1 MLLLIT
7 ILGAVFVVEL
17 VWGLIPIRF
26 LTSNKTLCAKI
37 KHNNGLKETKRIKV
51 EKKARNMKY
60 IITNESESYVQVDKG
75 KIFIHYPYEER
86 LYNKRYVLEGGT
98 SVRFRG
104 VKPRFLLTFLVI
116 LIFASVF
123 IGGRIYIKRELIP
136 TYTSAVYSVSLS
148 HDYQEY
154 IDYEAY
160 KGIHNYLIVGSDARD
175 GMQTPHA
182 DVMLLI
188 SINENT
194 KKMNVCSLLRDTY
207 IDMQDKSTIVIDDL
221 DPSLPNYEY
230 LSRNAS
236 KTQWIKAKLNY
247 AVNLQNLNDTE
258 SHTDQEYYA
267 EGLNSLVNC
276 IEYNFRMP
284 ITGVINISWTE
295 FIKAIDILG
304 GIDIEITEE
313 MLITQIDDDHAYGI
327 IPVLNNQNSLYNLT
341 DQFDKAGIQ
350 HLNGN
355 KALAYVRLRYIV
367 GSTNSD
373 VERTGRIRSFV
384 VSLIKQQNIGI
395 IKLARPKSIEFLASG
410 IYSSLSE
417 EELCELVDLLL
428 FLPSPT
434 DCGSL
439 PYKFHDY
446 TSNNVRYIAVDG
458 KHEPRLDI
466 QAPAI
471 LCN

>member
-7 ILGAVFVVEL
+7 VLGAVFIAEL
-17 VWGLIPIRF
+17 VWGITPIRF
-26 LTSNKTLCAKI
+26 LSSRKTLCAKI

-51 EKKARNMKY
+51 ERKSHKTKY
-60 IITNESESYVQVDKG
+60 IITNESDSYLQTDKG
-75 KIFIHYPYEER
+75 TISIHYPYEER
-86 LYNKRYVLEGGT
+86 LYNKTYVLEGGT
-98 SVRFRG
+98 RVRFKSA
-104 VKPRFLLTFLVI
+104 KPRFLLTFIVI
-116 LIFASVF
+116 LLYATVF

-136 TYTSAVYSVSLS
+136 AYTSTVYPVSLT
-148 HDYQEY
+148 HDYQDY
-154 IDYEAY
+154 IDYNAY
-160 KGIHNYLIVGSDARD
+160 KGIHNYLIVGSDARE

-194 KKMNVCSLLRDTY
+194 KQMNVCSLLRDIY

-221 DPSLPNYEY
+221 DPNLPNYEY
-230 LSRNAS
+230 LSKNAS

-247 AVNLQNLNDTE
+247 AVNLQNLNNAE

-304 GIDIEITEE
+304 GIDIEITED
-313 MLITQIDDDHAYGI
+313 MLITLIDEERAYGI

-350 HLNGN
+350 RLNGN

-373 VERTGRIRSFV
+373 IERTGRIRSFI

-395 IKLARPKSIEFLASG
+395 IKLARPKAIEFLASG

-417 EELCELVDLLL
+417 EELSELVDLLL

-446 TSNNVRYIAVDG
+446 SANNALYIAVDG

-466 QAPAI
+466 QAQTL

>member
-1 MLLLIT
+1 
-7 ILGAVFVVEL
+7 
-17 VWGLIPIRF
+17 
-26 LTSNKTLCAKI
+26 
-37 KHNNGLKETKRIKV
+37 
-51 EKKARNMKY
+51 
-60 IITNESESYVQVDKG
+60 
-75 KIFIHYPYEER
+75 
-86 LYNKRYVLEGGT
+86 
-98 SVRFRG
+98 
-104 VKPRFLLTFLVI
+104 
-116 LIFASVF
+116 
-123 IGGRIYIKRELIP
+123 
-136 TYTSAVYSVSLS
+136 
-148 HDYQEY
+148 
-154 IDYEAY
+154 
-160 KGIHNYLIVGSDARD
+160 
-175 GMQTPHA
+175 MQTPHA

-466 QAPAI
+466 QAQAI